1 MRKLVEW
8 LAEWLYEHWVN
19 LVMGFVVLIVLLAA
33 AGGKSIEKSY
43 AEAGWQKVNTH
54 SFVDSNGDS
63 VLMKYSGGYTKIY
76 VKKNTGGI

>member
-43 AEAGWQKVNTH
+43 AEAGWQKVSTH

-63 VLMKYSGGYTKIY
+63 VLIKYSGGYTKIY
-76 VKKNTGGI
+76 VKKNK